1 VRLVDVEGGCWVI
14 ETAQGRVQ
22 PIHLPNAYRKDGLRV
37 KVVLSDAPAMMSACQ
52 VGELKKVESIE
63 RSE

>member
-1 VRLVDVEGGCWVI
+1 
-14 ETAQGRVQ
+14 VQ